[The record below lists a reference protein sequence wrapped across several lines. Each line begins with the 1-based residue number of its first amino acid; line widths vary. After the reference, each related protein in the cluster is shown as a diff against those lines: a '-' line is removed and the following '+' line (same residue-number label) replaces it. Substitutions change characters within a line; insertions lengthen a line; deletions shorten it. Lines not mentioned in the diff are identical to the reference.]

1 MALRVL
7 ARDTRISALVV
18 VLPAK
23 LECAPERDKQ
33 QHRCSR
39 EPCGLLFETMT
50 LRRSIGTIPNL
61 ISVSRLALAAGFVAS
76 SATELR
82 VGIIGV
88 AAMTDFLDGFIARR
102 AHATSRWGAMLDPI
116 ADRFFVLT
124 VVATMLFTGMIST
137 GTYFVL
143 ISRDIA
149 TAVGFIVAKSIPWL
163 RGVTFQARM
172 SGKVVT
178 VLQLLTLVSVLVLP
192 VATPWL
198 VGLVGVASVL
208 SIADY
213 TLALWRA
220 RAR

>member
-1 MALRVL
+1 
-7 ARDTRISALVV
+7 
-18 VLPAK
+18 
-23 LECAPERDKQ
+23 
-33 QHRCSR
+33 
-39 EPCGLLFETMT
+39 MT
-50 LRRSIGTIPNL
+50 PRRTLGTIPNL
-61 ISVSRLALAAGFVAS
+61 ISVSRVALAAGFVAS
-76 SATELR
+76 TATELR
-82 VGIIGV
+82 VGIIG
-88 AAMTDFLDGFIARR
+88 AAAITDFLDGWIARK
-102 AHATSRWGAMLDPI
+102 AKVTSRWGAIIDPI

-137 GTYFVL
+137 GAYFVL
-143 ISRDIA
+143 ISRDLA
-149 TAVGFIVAKSIPWL
+149 TAVGFLVAKTIPWL

-178 VLQLLTLVSVLVLP
+178 VLQLLTLLSVLVFP

-220 RAR
+220 RAK